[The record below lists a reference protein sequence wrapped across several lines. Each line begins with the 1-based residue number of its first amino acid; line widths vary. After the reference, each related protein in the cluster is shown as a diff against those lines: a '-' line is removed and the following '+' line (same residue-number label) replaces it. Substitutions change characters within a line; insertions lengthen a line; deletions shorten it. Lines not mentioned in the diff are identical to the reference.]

1 MKRVCLVVDHPLRD
15 LEGLVLLGMQL
26 SRQGAEVFLVPMYQ
40 LNEVF
45 LLRPDLVLVNY
56 VRPVNAYFIRAC
68 NNSGIRVGVLD
79 TEGGVLKD
87 VEQFAQS
94 VCAASEELDIDLY
107 CTWGEK
113 QYSALSSCRNL
124 KNSVMVETGC
134 PRYDFT
140 AAPWNRALPDI
151 PVGLDRFILVNTNF
165 PLIGPRFQ
173 SGSKEQKELA
183 NSGRYTESQIQDLV
197 KQSTYARGEL
207 VRAVQDIAG
216 RMPDAAF
223 VLRPHPFENRDFYV
237 QAFSGQANVHVIQ
250 SGGVLP
256 WIKRAVAVVHHN
268 CATAIESFMM
278 GREPIHM
285 AWIDTP
291 MIEQPASVSVSLHVA
306 SLEHLESLL
315 RELWRGRS
323 ITIPSATLD
332 KRKQVIRDWFH
343 ANDGN
348 AAMRVTHAIVRYL
361 ESVPAPG
368 PECRSHLWCVF
379 RSLRGFKRKA
389 QFLLLIFSNRRIYEL
404 GRKLGGRGRVP
415 DAKRLDL
422 DQVRSIVKRL
432 ATAARGV
439 DAIDAEVCSPAHAGV
454 DMPWAYSAIR
464 LSTTVPTRNDRK
476 AIPGAHAQIS

>member
-15 LEGLVLLGMQL
+15 LDGLVLLGMQL
-26 SRQGAEVFLVPMYQ
+26 SREGADAFLVPMYQ

-56 VRPVNAYFIRAC
+56 VRPVNAYFIKAC

-87 VEQFAQS
+87 VEQFARS
-94 VCAASEELDIDLY
+94 VCAASEGLDIDLY
-107 CTWGEK
+107 CAWGEK

-124 KNSVMVETGC
+124 RNSVMVETGC

-140 AAPWNRALPDI
+140 AAPWNRALPHI
-151 PVGLDRFILVNTNF
+151 PVDLERFILVNTNF
-165 PLIGPRFQ
+165 PVISPRFQ
-173 SGSKEQKELA
+173 SGSKEMKELA
-183 NSGRYTESQIQDLV
+183 NSGRYTESQIADLV
-197 KQSTYARGEL
+197 KQSTYARGEM
-207 VRAVQDIAG
+207 VRAIQDIAG

-223 VLRPHPFENRDFYV
+223 ILRPHPFENRDFYV
-237 QAFSGQANVHVIQ
+237 QTFSGHANVHVIQ

-256 WIKRAVAVVHHN
+256 WIERAVAVVHHN

-291 MIEQPASVSVSLHVA
+291 MIEQPASVSVSLHAA
-306 SLEHLESLL
+306 STEHLESLL
-315 RELWRGRS
+315 RELWQGLPV
-323 ITIPSATLD
+323 TIPSATLD
-332 KRKQVIRDWFH
+332 KRKQIIRDWFH

-348 AAMRVTHAIVRYL
+348 AAMRVTHAVMRFL
-361 ESVPAPG
+361 EGVPATSS
-368 PECRSHLWCVF
+368 EWRSHLWRVF
-379 RSLRGFKRKA
+379 RSLDGVKRKL
-389 QFLLLIFSNRRIYEL
+389 QFLLLMLSNRRIYEL

-422 DQVRSIVKRL
+422 DQVKSITKRL
-432 ATAARGV
+432 ATAARGF
-439 DAIDAEVCSPAHAGV
+439 DAIGAEMCSPAHAGV
-454 DMPWAYSAIR
+454 DMPWTYSAIR
-464 LSTTVPTRNDRK
+464 LSTTAPALNDRA
-476 AIPGAHAQIS
+476 AIPGAHAQVS